1 MNSSPRSRISG
12 KIVETPSAKLTKH
25 DSLVVVLDTVAIL
38 CGICERLPLN
48 SLPDGSRPDVLRL
61 DRQRKILFIGDAK
74 NRETSGNR
82 ATQLRLR
89 TYLRWIA
96 AFLWRGRCGVF
107 SLCFEHAAL
116 ATGWVDTMLMLTNE
130 LSMRP
135 PDLDISVL
143 PPNLTLVR
151 FIWTTPSLT
160 IDQSRAGSIVNHLE
174 NNATDWQ
181 SVLHSR

>member
-1 MNSSPRSRISG
+1 MQ
-12 KIVETPSAKLTKH
+12 TTSARLTKH

-38 CGICERLPLN
+38 SGICERLPLN

-61 DRQRKILFIGDAK
+61 DRQRKFLFIGDAK

-107 SLCFEHAAL
+107 TLCFEHAAL
-116 ATGWVDTMLMLTNE
+116 ATGWVDTILMLTNE

-135 PDLDISVL
+135 PDLDISFL
-143 PPNLTLVR
+143 PPSLTLVR
-151 FIWTTPSLT
+151 FIWTTPSLK
-160 IDQSRAGSIVNHLE
+160 IDRSRSRSMVNHLE
-174 NNATDWQ
+174 NNVADWQ
-181 SVLHSR
+181 SVIHSG